1 MNYEQDII
9 RILKEAGKQG
19 LPIIKIA
26 KHVYN
31 MRNGLFNTVDFDEVY
46 KDILAY
52 INKNNKSKCPL
63 LKKTGRWG
71 YYTLSDCTKVARL
84 QTFNFEELM
93 EEDEGNNTKNVDVE
107 DLSLSL
113 FD

>member
-9 RILKEAGKQG
+9 RILEEAGQNG
-19 LPIIKIA
+19 LPVIKIA

-31 MRNGLFNTVDFDEVY
+31 RRNGLFNTIIFDDVY

-52 INKNNKSKCPL
+52 INKNNKSKYPL

-71 YYTLSDCTKVARL
+71 YYTLSDYTKTARL
-84 QTFNFEELM
+84 QTFNFDCEYEET
-93 EEDEGNNTKNVDVE
+93 ECNEKKDTDNK

-113 FD
+113 FE